1 MALKSNKMN
10 TMNDERELLSK
21 PGDTILETI
30 EYLKMN
36 QAELAERMGKTASKI
51 NDIISGKEPITVNT
65 ALQLERV
72 LGIQAQFWLNRE
84 ALYREKLARIEQEE
98 FLDQCKEW
106 LKQQPVKELISLGYI
121 KAEKAGPQMVNECLQ
136 FYGVV
141 SPNQWETIYIN
152 DYAATSFRKSSAHA
166 TALGSMAAW
175 LRIGEL
181 ELQKIKIPEFSKD
194 NFKKSLDL
202 IKTIAKD
209 HPEDFAIKLRDIC
222 FQVGVAIVYSMSLPK
237 APISGAARWIG
248 GQPLIQITDRYKT
261 NDHFWFTFFHEAA
274 HILLH
279 GKKDVF
285 IEEFDGVENN
295 QVKEDEA
302 NEYSGNM
309 LLPKSAIEN
318 LPGTITEMDVRQLAR
333 QYNTHPGIVVGRLQ
347 KLNLVPHT
355 FGTKFKMIVNL
366 DYVMRAK

>member
-1 MALKSNKMN
+1 MALKLKKMN
-10 TMNDERELLSK
+10 MINDERELLSK

-30 EYLKMN
+30 EYLKMS
-36 QAELAERMGKTASKI
+36 QAELSERMGKKPSKI

-65 ALQLERV
+65 ALQLEMV
-72 LGIQAQFWLNRE
+72 LGIDAQFWLNRE
-84 ALYREKLARIEQEE
+84 ALYRERLARIEQEE
-98 FLDQCKEW
+98 FLEQCKEW
-106 LKQQPVKELISLGYI
+106 LQQQPLKELKSLGYI
-121 KAEKAGPQMVNECLQ
+121 KAEKAGPEMVNECLQ

-141 SPNQWETIYIN
+141 SPNQWESIYIA
-152 DYAATSFRKSSAHA
+152 DYAATNFRKSGAHA

-194 NFKKSLDL
+194 NFKKSLEV
-202 IKTIAKD
+202 IKGIAKD
-209 HPEDFAIKLRDIC
+209 HPEDFAIKLREIC
-222 FQVGVAIVYSMSLPK
+222 FEVGVALVYSMSLPK

-248 GQPLIQITDRYKT
+248 GQPLIQMTDRYKT

-285 IEEFDGVENN
+285 IEEFQGVEND
-295 QVKEDEA
+295 QVKENEA

-309 LLPKSAIEN
+309 LLPKSATED
-318 LPGTITEMDVRQLAR
+318 LPESITELDIRRLAK

-347 KLNLVPHT
+347 KLQLVPRT
-355 FGTKFKMIVNL
+355 FGTKFKMLVNL
-366 DYVMRAK
+366 DNVMNVK

>member
-1 MALKSNKMN
+1 MN
-10 TMNDERELLSK
+10 TIKDERELLSK

-30 EYLKMN
+30 EYLKMS
-36 QAELAERMGKTASKI
+36 QAELSERMGKTASKI

-98 FLDQCKEW
+98 FLEQCKEW
-106 LKQQPVKELISLGYI
+106 LQQQPLKELKGLGYI
-121 KAEKAGPQMVNECLQ
+121 KSTQAGPEMVNECLQ

-141 SPNQWETIYIN
+141 SPDQWKAIYVN
-152 DYAATSFRKSSAHA
+152 DYATTNFKKSTAHA

-181 ELQKIKIPEFSKD
+181 ELQKLRIPEFSKD
-194 NFKKSLDL
+194 NFKKSLEL
-202 IKTIAKD
+202 IKTIVRD
-209 HPEDFAIKLRDIC
+209 HPEDFATRLRDIC
-222 FQVGVAIVYSMSLPK
+222 YEVGVAIVYSVNLPK

-248 GQPLIQITDRYKT
+248 GQPLIQMTDRYKT

-285 IEEFDGVENN
+285 IEDFEGVENN
-295 QVKEDEA
+295 QLKEDEA
-302 NEYSGNM
+302 NDYSGNI
-309 LLPKSAIEN
+309 LLPKLSIDN
-318 LPGTITEMDVRQLAR
+318 LPDKITELDIRKLAK
-333 QYNTHPGIVVGRLQ
+333 QYDTHPAIVVGRLQ
-347 KLNLVPHT
+347 KLNLIPRT
-355 FGTKFKMIVNL
+355 FGNQFKMTVNL
-366 DYVMRAK
+366 DYVMKVK

>member
-1 MALKSNKMN
+1 MN

-30 EYLKMN
+30 EYLKMS
-36 QAELAERMGKTASKI
+36 QAELSERMGKTPSKI

-84 ALYREKLARIEQEE
+84 TLYREKLARIEQEE
-98 FLDQCKEW
+98 FLEECKEW
-106 LKQQPVKELISLGYI
+106 LQQQPLKELKSLGYL
-121 KAEKAGPQMVNECLQ
+121 KSEKIGSEMVNECLR

-141 SPNQWETIYIN
+141 SPNQWESIYIDSYTETN
-152 DYAATSFRKSSAHA
+152 FRKSSSHA

-181 ELQKIKIPEFSKD
+181 ELQKIRMPEFSKES
-194 NFKKSLDL
+194 FKKSLEA
-202 IKTIAKD
+202 IKTVVKNQ
-209 HPEDFAIKLRDIC
+209 PEDFAIKLRDIC
-222 FQVGVAIVYSMSLPK
+222 FEVGVAIVYSRSLPK

-248 GQPLIQITDRYKT
+248 GQPLIQMTDRYKT

-285 IEEFDGVENN
+285 IEEFDCVENN
-295 QVKEDEA
+295 QIKEDEA

-309 LLPKSAIEN
+309 LLPKSSIEN
-318 LPGTITEMDVRQLAR
+318 LRDKITDMDVWKLAKE
-333 QYNTHPGIVVGRLQ
+333 YNTHPGIVVGRLQ
-347 KLNLVPHT
+347 KLEIVPRT
-355 FGTKFKMIVNL
+355 FGNQFKMTVNL
-366 DYVMRAK
+366 DYIMRVK